1 MFESIRD
8 DIFLMRASARK
19 LYFESDGCAA
29 TPFFLLLAQKKEG
42 KEKGTLLTRPAAALC
57 LLSLT
62 GARQLATLRHAS
74 LASCQELR
82 CSTR

>member
-29 TPFFLLLAQKKEG
+29 TPFFLLLAKKKEG
-42 KEKGTLLTRPAAALC
+42 KEKGTLLTRPAATLRFA
-57 LLSLT
+57 SLT
-62 GARQLATLRHAS
+62 GARQLATLKHAS
-74 LASCQELR
+74 LASCQ
-82 CSTR
+82 